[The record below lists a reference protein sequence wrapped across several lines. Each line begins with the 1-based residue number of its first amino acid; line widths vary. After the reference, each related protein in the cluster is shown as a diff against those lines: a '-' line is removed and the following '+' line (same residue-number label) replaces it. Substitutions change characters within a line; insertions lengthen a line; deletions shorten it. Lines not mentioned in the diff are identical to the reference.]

1 MSFFDKMKS
10 GLSSGLSQVKD
21 KAQQTVEVTRLY
33 STIST
38 KRKDIQQRYG
48 ELGELVYRASG
59 VGKGPRVSESE
70 AEAQMA
76 RICAEVARLEIEV
89 EQLEEEM
96 HRVKGEKVCA
106 CGTAAPL
113 QSKFCSRCGKSF
125 PTPVSS
131 EPIDIEPVDPA
142 RASGQQYLKP
152 YEEVQ
157 TQAGTEKAPS
167 MSCTQCGQSLTVN
180 DRFCISC
187 GKPQG

>member
-59 VGKGPRVSESE
+59 AGKGPRAFESE

-76 RICAEVARLEIEV
+76 RICEEIAKLEIEV
-89 EQLEEEM
+89 EQLEEDM
-96 HRVKGEKVCA
+96 HRVKGEKVCS

-125 PTPVSS
+125 PTPVLSD
-131 EPIDIEPVDPA
+131 PIDVEPVDPA
-142 RASGQQYLKP
+142 RSSAQQYLKP
-152 YEEVQ
+152 YEEVRDQ
-157 TQAGTEKAPS
+157 VGMEKES
-167 MSCTQCGQSLTVN
+167 ITSCAQCGQSLTVN
-180 DRFCISC
+180 DRFCITC